1 MSTETTRMRT
11 EAEATIA
18 KAQEA
23 LTEGDIDR
31 SNALI
36 DDAESLHSKADEL
49 DQASGRIKLLQA
61 DQRDLDSNR
70 TEVTPLDSELPII
83 AAEMERKGAKYSPDY
98 RPQNYIKSIPAGSQ
112 PKHVLD
118 LCGENVKAEA
128 QAYED
133 AFRMWMSHKNEAEF
147 RLNAPEWAIKQMTET
162 DADGGYYAPES
173 FIARNVDLYLGKPG
187 GTIRELTTNIRVAS
201 KDGYAPSM
209 AALTWAAM
217 TEATAPSAVKPTIGQ
232 VAFTLEKSGSLVQ
245 ISDELLED
253 EAMNVPDLLAG
264 AARTAA
270 GQFQNKSLLNGT
282 GAWGG
287 ILQASIGSNTAANAA
302 SIVAADLTSLYYDI
316 DADFRNAE
324 NASWVTLSSTAAHIA
339 AIGSTAAGVHQ
350 LGSLTESPSDSLLGK
365 RFLQDDNTG
374 NGLEAIA
381 TGNDTVL
388 FGDFAYCMLFERNT
402 FSVSR
407 DESRYWDAGLV
418 GYKFT
423 YRMGSATAN
432 AAAFTKLVQA

>member
-1 MSTETTRMRT
+1 MRT

-23 LTEGDIDR
+23 LAEGDIDR

-36 DDAESLHSKADEL
+36 DDAEALHKKADEL
-49 DQASGRIKLLQA
+49 DEASGRIKLLQA
-61 DQRDLDSNR
+61 DQRDLDADR
-70 TEVTPLDSELPII
+70 TEVTPLDAELPII
-83 AAEMERKGAKYSPDY
+83 AKEASIQGAKYDPSY
-98 RPQNYIKSIPAGSQ
+98 KPQNYIKSMPAASQ

-118 LCGENVKAEA
+118 VCGENVKAEA
-128 QAYED
+128 QAYTD
-133 AFRMWMSHKNEAEF
+133 AFRIWVSHKNETDF
-147 RLNAPEWAIKQMTET
+147 RLNAPDWAVKQMVEGT
-162 DADGGYYAPES
+162 DADGGYYAPEA
-173 FIARNVDLYLGKPG
+173 FIARNVATYMGNEG
-187 GTIRELTTNIRVAS
+187 NTVRELTTNVRVSS

-253 EAMNVPDLLAG
+253 EAMNIPDLLAG
-264 AARTAA
+264 AARKAA
-270 GQFQNKSLLNGT
+270 GQYSNVKLLNGT

-302 SIVAADLTSLYYDI
+302 SIVAADLTGLYYDI
-316 DADFRNAE
+316 GADFRNAD
-324 NASWVTLSSTAAHIA
+324 NAAFFSLSSTAGSIA
-339 AIGSTAAGVHQ
+339 AIGSTAAGIHQ
-350 LGSLTESPSDSLLGK
+350 LSSLTDSPSDWLLGR
-365 RFLQDDNTG
+365 RFYQDDNTG

-381 TGNDTVL
+381 TGNTTVL
-388 FGDFAYCMLFERNT
+388 FGDFAYAMLFERSGFT
-402 FSVSR
+402 VSR
-407 DESRYWDAGLV
+407 DDSRYWDAGLV

-423 YRMGSATAN
+423 YRMGSKVADAD
-432 AAAFTKLVQA
+432 AFTKLVQA